1 MRRLGLAR
9 HRTSLAK
16 KPVFYRE
23 FCAVEHVRSRLVTSC
38 VVYLF
43 LMLLGVAEQ
52 AFADTSATRFGVFFG
67 GASDLELAQSLLAPE
82 APSKT
87 FLADPRTPTQAVDR
101 ADAEAWVLADSWSPE
116 VGVTPAELGPLRQV
130 EELLATARKRAADL
144 DESGALRSLA
154 EAQRLAW
161 DALSVP
167 GAAAFCAEVELQ
179 LAVTAAQAG
188 RWELAADSL
197 ARAARLDGPRR
208 LLAAEASPEVVALAD
223 RVFRDAAAGAEGE
236 MPIFVDAE
244 RARIFVDDVDRGLAP
259 QRIRMRVGTH
269 ALRIEAAGRLPYHA
283 RIEVAQGLR
292 PTQRFVL
299 APDPRALAKARVR
312 AALSAD
318 ATTLEKEIASLLSA
332 APEIGTVAWI
342 ESDARSKRRLIQRC
356 DASGCTEPVRVE
368 RDRALSRRTD
378 RLTSETLRAARAW
391 LRDDVRIAQSSV
403 RQDDAPWWSRWYVWT
418 VASAIV
424 IGASAAVVVAHE
436 PAPTRSLRVVVDS
449 GDLR

>member
-1 MRRLGLAR
+1 MRRLSLAR
-9 HRTSLAK
+9 HRTRLTK
-16 KPVFYRE
+16 KPIFYRE
-23 FCAVEHVRSRLVTSC
+23 ICADEHVRSRLVTSC

-52 AFADTSATRFGVFFG
+52 ASAESSATRFGVFFG
-67 GASDLELAQSLLAPE
+67 SASELVLAESLLAPE

-87 FLADPRTPTQAVDR
+87 FLGNPRTPTQAVDR
-101 ADAEAWVLADSWSPE
+101 ADAEAWVVSDSWSPE

-130 EELLATARKRAADL
+130 EELLATARKSAADL
-144 DESGALRSLA
+144 DESGALRGLA
-154 EAQRLAW
+154 QAQRLAW

-208 LLAAEASPEVVALAD
+208 LLAAEASPAVVALAD

-259 QRIRMRVGTH
+259 QRVRMRAGTH

-292 PTQRFVL
+292 PVQRFVL
-299 APDPRALAKARVR
+299 APDPRALAKQRVR
-312 AALSAD
+312 AALHAD
-318 ATTLEKEIASLLSA
+318 AVTLEGEIALLLSA
-332 APEIGTVAWI
+332 APEIDAVAWT
-342 ESDARSKRRLIQRC
+342 ESDARSTRLLLQRC
-356 DASGCTEPVRVE
+356 DANGCREPVRVE
-368 RDRALSRRTD
+368 HARAQPRRME
-378 RLTSETLRAARAW
+378 RLTPETLSAARAW
-391 LRDDVRIAQSSV
+391 LHDDTRSAQPLRREDS
-403 RQDDAPWWSRWYVWT
+403 APWWSRWYVWT
-418 VASAIV
+418 AASVIA
-424 IGASAAVVVAHE
+424 IGASAAAVVAAQ
-436 PAPTRSLRVVVDS
+436 PSPSRSLRVVVDS